1 MLREKQMAERR
12 RRILDAA
19 EALIRQTGGTGFPML
34 ALAERAEVS
43 PTTPYNLFGSKA
55 GVLYALLNRTM
66 DQIDERTQSFSSS
79 NPIERALEAAE
90 LGAEFF
96 ARDPEFFRSLYLFLL
111 GVRDAVHRPHFMNR
125 GLEFW
130 RRPLETAAQSEMLPA
145 AIKAEE
151 LARELMIHFVG
162 VMELWLHEELD
173 NEGFRAQTVHGTSLL
188 LLGLAGDAMRP
199 RLLKRL
205 KEARRKLP
213 RDFSFG
219 GGAIGQSGL
228 KREMPPEG
236 IGSFKMS
243 VGEMKDTR

>member
-19 EALIRQTGGTGFPML
+19 EALIRRTGGTEFPML
-34 ALAERAEVS
+34 ALSARAEVS

-66 DQIDERTQSFSSS
+66 DQIDERTQRFSSS

-90 LGAEFF
+90 SAADFF
-96 ARDPEFFRSLYLFLL
+96 ARDPGFFRSLYLFLL
-111 GVRDAVHRPHFMNR
+111 GVRDSVHRPHFMNR

-130 RRPLETAAQSEMLPA
+130 RRPLETATTNELLPA

-173 NEGFRAQTVHGTSLL
+173 SEGFQAQTVYGTSLL
-188 LLGLAGDAMRP
+188 LLGLADDAMRP
-199 RLLKRL
+199 SLLKRL
-205 KEARRKLP
+205 KDARRKLP
-213 RDFSFG
+213 REFSFSIG
-219 GGAIGQSGL
+219 VNGAPKL
-228 KREMPPEG
+228 KEG
-236 IGSFKMS
+236 NAA
-243 VGEMKDTR
+243 

>member
-12 RRILDAA
+12 GRILDAA
-19 EALIRQTGGTGFPML
+19 ESLIRQTGGTDFPML

-66 DQIDERTQSFSSS
+66 DQINERTQSFSSD

-130 RRPLETAAQSEMLPA
+130 QRPLETPEPRALLPA
-145 AIKAEE
+145 GIKAEE

-173 NEGFRAQTVHGTSLL
+173 DDGFRAQTVYGTTLL
-188 LLGLAGDAMRP
+188 LLGLADDALRQ

-205 KEARRKLP
+205 KDARRKLP

-219 GGAIGQSGL
+219 GELTGRSGL
-228 KREMPPEG
+228 KAG
-236 IGSFKMS
+236 NAA
-243 VGEMKDTR
+243 